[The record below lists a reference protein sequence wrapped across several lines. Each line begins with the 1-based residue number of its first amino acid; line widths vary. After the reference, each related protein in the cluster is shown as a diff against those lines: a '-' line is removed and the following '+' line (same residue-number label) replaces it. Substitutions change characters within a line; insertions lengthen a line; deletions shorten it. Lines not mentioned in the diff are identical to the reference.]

1 MTRDMKPVATEVQ
14 NASRVLTPDE
24 VQRVGGAM
32 TQNELE
38 DWIRGFPSPQPRPG
52 PGDHH
57 KAPEG
62 SLL

>member
-1 MTRDMKPVATEVQ
+1 MTRNMKPVTTKVQ

-38 DWIRGFPSPQPRPG
+38 YWVRGLPLPQHRPG

-62 SLL
+62 GLL